1 MSDEVPS
8 GRLSQIFDPLT
19 NLQQPSSSNSSQHH
33 HHQHYQQQQQQRTL
47 LRSRSNSSSPSPS
60 TSGRAT
66 PASLGAA
73 SAGSAGS
80 SGSSSH
86 HHQQQQHQAF
96 QQNYQYLTQTH
107 NYFLRSQ
114 DAATSSSG
122 GAVGHNYLHTF
133 PSAANQSH
141 YFQQQQQ
148 HYQAQYATHHQQ
160 PYLMSPYVQQQHQQ
174 QQQQQHSLPPLYA
187 TSHSLNSSPLLTK
200 RAISFSGN
208 MPLSRQQMET
218 GFNSPAA
225 AFQRSQATA
234 QSTPNSPRL
243 MPRRT
248 QKPPPI
254 PAKPNS
260 SGTASAAGPP
270 PQPPSLP
277 SASNQNASL
286 KDQQNQVNPAASLDG
301 ADAPWPHFSSL
312 TEYLD
317 VHQVNNYTQGVPEI
331 NWQERCLELQLELHR
346 SKNQAG
352 RIRDMLREKL
362 LELEQRVIEAE
373 ERAEEAEDKVRAM
386 EQRLS
391 EWPKPP
397 TTANTTNSTNQQQG
411 LQQQQAQQQQP
422 QTPAN
427 TSPVT
432 ASQQQQSTSLPAHPE
447 AEKVITSLE
456 IQVEEQR
463 QLRLQDARQI
473 EAKAAKIKEWVNN
486 KLRDLEEQ
494 NELLREQNQKCNQQL
509 ELLKNYIANQSNR
522 HSVIGPVRNSLSLD
536 VQEFAASKENR
547 RRSESLDTQEII
559 NRPLT
564 ASYPHHQHRR
574 NLSMEPTEL
583 ERNLVAAVDGL
594 TLAPLASISKQ
605 SSAASGGAVK
615 NGRPDSSDTDTAH
628 DYAEIYTPSCEK
640 MPAWMK
646 NNPALMASGGTSTTT
661 TTSEIGG
668 VPRPPTPPLH
678 RFPSWEAKIYQVAND
693 GLAGASS
700 TENGSGGVGA
710 TSSHSQPPP
719 PDIQESASGV
729 NSHSNTLN
737 NVGHGRHTPASLND
751 GGVITP
757 GTPQMPTRQQQ
768 TASGG
773 FCDISVPVYATVK
786 GRASQIRSMPFTGDS
801 SDDSSDGEDHAVMLT
816 HNSHNSS
823 STDNTETSTSGS
835 ASSPSKSCKTS
846 SSLSPAKRSGSE
858 SPKNTKARVNRII
871 HHYKHADD
879 HQRHDQ
885 QQQQHHIRNQSPSP
899 KLHQRKKQT
908 TLQNTI
914 TNNQHQQNNHHHNTM
929 PLPYTHLN
937 SHNHNSHLSPNN
949 TNALMRKSPS
959 QTNPAQYQKT
969 STSANNHHLRI
980 PHQMRGT
987 VISDISFES
996 GLSDD
1001 YALPPDA
1008 VSESTCPMD
1017 ASMPSLLMR
1026 QSYVDSP
1033 SKKLESLEKAGHLAK
1048 LGGKLKTW
1056 RKRWFVLKNGTLT
1069 YWKSQHDIN
1078 RKPQG
1083 QIMLDEACRISK
1095 AEGASTFEIDT
1106 GKKVY
1111 YLTAD
1116 SNATMDDW
1124 IRVLQNVQRR
1134 NATKLLLS
1142 REDQKPTL
1150 QGWVTKVKN
1159 GHAKK
1164 CWCVLLGKMFLY
1176 FKAPN
1181 ETNPLGQINMRDARV
1196 EEVEHVSDSDSEERE
1211 DPQSQAH
1218 LTVAIYPA
1226 HQGPT
1231 YLILPNKAERDNWL
1245 YNLTVVSGGGP
1256 SAGTQYEQL
1265 VQKLMETDGDPN
1277 CVIWR
1282 HPILL
1287 HTKDTISAPMC
1298 TLHTESM
1305 HQEAIKLFKS
1315 IQLFMS
1321 VAVNQPGI
1329 DYHVV
1334 LAQNALQHC
1343 LDMPEL
1349 HSEMFC
1355 ILIKQTSRHTGQK
1368 LSVGVQ
1374 QLLLCATQSLF
1385 ACDTQQSGNA
1395 QANGSSPTSL
1405 QAPVPPPIID
1415 CKSNPPAYSFVQG
1428 WQLLALAVSL
1438 FVPKSSRLLWYLKL
1452 HLSRNADTKTETGK
1466 YAAYCERALER
1477 TLKNGGRETK
1487 PSRME
1492 VLSILLKNPYH
1503 HSLPHAIPVHMMNST
1518 YQVVS
1523 FDGSTT
1529 IEEFQSTLAQEIGTR
1544 DASNGFCLFSDDPI
1558 EKDLEH
1564 YLDPMAKLCDV
1575 ISKWETALR
1584 EKGSGK
1590 FENTRVIQL
1599 TYKNRLYWKHTV
1611 KFETDK
1617 ERLLLCYQTNS
1628 QIVQGRFPLSR
1639 DLALELASLMAQ
1651 IDMGDYSHE
1660 KSKSATTN
1668 VGIKAL
1674 DKFYPYRYRDALNP
1688 DQLKDIQESLITK
1701 WILLKGRSTLDCVR
1715 IYLTCCRK
1723 WPYFG
1728 ASLFQAKP
1736 RHSDQAM
1743 AWLAVSEDAL
1753 NVLELSTMAPLARY
1767 PYTSVMTFGGCQ
1779 DDFML
1784 VVSNEDTLA
1793 SCGSHEQK
1801 LLFAMS
1807 KPKILEIT
1815 LLIAD
1820 YMNALGH
1827 TVPGT
1832 PHMNSLTRNGS
1843 HRSIRS
1849 RPPGGTGATTVGGT
1863 LCGNTT
1869 AGMSTNATT
1878 TAHNTLNSHATHTLN
1893 SNHSHTLS
1901 SSHYSGGDHGGGG
1914 GTRSQGGSHQGTLN
1928 SLHSQNHHHHHNPHQ
1943 PDILKSTPDHQR
1955 IK

>member
-1 MSDEVPS
+1 
-8 GRLSQIFDPLT
+8 
-19 NLQQPSSSNSSQHH
+19 
-33 HHQHYQQQQQQRTL
+33 
-47 LRSRSNSSSPSPS
+47 
-60 TSGRAT
+60 
-66 PASLGAA
+66 
-73 SAGSAGS
+73 
-80 SGSSSH
+80 
-86 HHQQQQHQAF
+86 
-96 QQNYQYLTQTH
+96 
-107 NYFLRSQ
+107 
-114 DAATSSSG
+114 
-122 GAVGHNYLHTF
+122 
-133 PSAANQSH
+133 
-141 YFQQQQQ
+141 
-148 HYQAQYATHHQQ
+148 
-160 PYLMSPYVQQQHQQ
+160 
-174 QQQQQHSLPPLYA
+174 
-187 TSHSLNSSPLLTK
+187 
-200 RAISFSGN
+200 
-208 MPLSRQQMET
+208 
-218 GFNSPAA
+218 
-225 AFQRSQATA
+225 
-234 QSTPNSPRL
+234 
-243 MPRRT
+243 
-248 QKPPPI
+248 
-254 PAKPNS
+254 
-260 SGTASAAGPP
+260 
-270 PQPPSLP
+270 
-277 SASNQNASL
+277 
-286 KDQQNQVNPAASLDG
+286 
-301 ADAPWPHFSSL
+301 
-312 TEYLD
+312 
-317 VHQVNNYTQGVPEI
+317 
-331 NWQERCLELQLELHR
+331 
-346 SKNQAG
+346 
-352 RIRDMLREKL
+352 
-362 LELEQRVIEAE
+362 
-373 ERAEEAEDKVRAM
+373 M

-858 SPKNTKARVNRII
+858 SPKNTKAR
-871 HHYKHADD
+871 
-879 HQRHDQ
+879 
-885 QQQQHHIRNQSPSP
+885 
-899 KLHQRKKQT
+899 
-908 TLQNTI
+908 
-914 TNNQHQQNNHHHNTM
+914 
-929 PLPYTHLN
+929 
-937 SHNHNSHLSPNN
+937 
-949 TNALMRKSPS
+949 
-959 QTNPAQYQKT
+959 
-969 STSANNHHLRI
+969 
-980 PHQMRGT
+980 
-987 VISDISFES
+987 

-1374 QLLLCATQSLF
+1374 VNKKLGKQTR
-1385 ACDTQQSGNA
+1385 
-1395 QANGSSPTSL
+1395 
-1405 QAPVPPPIID
+1405 APVPPPIID